1 MLRALSVTGPAHGS
15 VEAGGGAGE
24 GGVGR
29 GGEGGGAGGGGGG
42 GDDGDAESVVVATV
56 PASPPLGLLQDILG
70 VVHGDQPGVRDE
82 VREPAAAVLCNT
94 PTVSQAPD

>member
-1 MLRALSVTGPAHGS
+1 MLGALSVTGPADGS

-29 GGEGGGAGGGGGG
+29 GREGRWARGRGGGR
-42 GDDGDAESVVVATV
+42 DDGDPQGVVVPTV
-56 PASPPLGLLQDILG
+56 PPAPPLGLLEDVLR

-82 VREPAAAVLCNT
+82 VR
-94 PTVSQAPD
+94 